1 MIEPFGAT
9 AARRRPIERKTWLW
23 FSAGL
28 FSVIL
33 KMFFLTA
40 SHLETKHVEAVQAGD
55 VVVMLGSSAVL
66 PCHIITNDR
75 LSQITWQRTIKGK
88 APDDVFVTIQPTNG
102 LKYRNGQDLRFES
115 IGNFNDKNGTLK
127 FSNVTLKDE
136 GSYTCIFSL
145 FPSGTQS
152 RNSQLVILVPPI
164 TNLMDY
170 TPLEGNEEVPLATCT
185 AAASKPK
192 AEVRW
197 IKGSLEGKVREE
209 LNETQHANGTTTTWS
224 TLLGKPGREM
234 NGQLVKCVISS
245 EATKEEILETNIQ
258 VHYPPGKVNI
268 VKRSEVSFECETEA
282 NPKATVIWTRSGQPL
297 PPSVE
302 VERATLQFLS
312 QSNDVS
318 GLYQC
323 ETTNPYGSKRA
334 YKFVHFS
341 SGNCTN
347 PIIIAV
353 FSTLL
358 ILLIL
363 AIIGVYCQ
371 RTGKLQRFS
380 DLCGEMRQVWRQDPP
395 AAETAEGA
403 VIIMIIVIIIRFQI
417 SWKLHLK
424 SCKQKKQKETIN

>member
-1 MIEPFGAT
+1 EVMLASG
-9 AARRRPIERKTWLW
+9 RRFLSIFRTESRLW
-23 FSAGL
+23 MDFCTEALNSCFVL
-28 FSVIL
+28 F
-33 KMFFLTA
+33 T
-40 SHLETKHVEAVQAGD
+40 AVQAGD

-234 NGQLVKCVISS
+234 NVILAPPSLSTPLPFWLMVWSLLALITVMLFSLVSLKKLSI
-245 EATKEEILETNIQ
+245 
-258 VHYPPGKVNI
+258 
-268 VKRSEVSFECETEA
+268 
-282 NPKATVIWTRSGQPL
+282 NPNWSKIQPL
-297 PPSVE
+297 ASFPELHRFITSPPS
-302 VERATLQFLS
+302 F
-312 QSNDVS
+312 SN
-318 GLYQC
+318 Y
-323 ETTNPYGSKRA
+323 TGS
-334 YKFVHFS
+334 
-341 SGNCTN
+341 
-347 PIIIAV
+347 
-353 FSTLL
+353 
-358 ILLIL
+358 
-363 AIIGVYCQ
+363 
-371 RTGKLQRFS
+371 
-380 DLCGEMRQVWRQDPP
+380 
-395 AAETAEGA
+395 
-403 VIIMIIVIIIRFQI
+403 
-417 SWKLHLK
+417 
-424 SCKQKKQKETIN
+424 

>member
-1 MIEPFGAT
+1 MEPFAASTT
-9 AARRRPIERKTWLW
+9 AKRRAEERNTCVC

-33 KMFFLTA
+33 KMFLLTA
-40 SHLETKHVEAVQAGD
+40 SHLETKHVEGSFPSLLFAPHI
-55 VVVMLGSSAVL
+55 SSAIL

-88 APDDVFVTIQPTNG
+88 APNDVFLTIQPKIGLVYSNG
-102 LKYRNGQDLRFES
+102 KDSRFEFN
-115 IGNFNDKNGTLK
+115 GNFSDKNGTLK
-127 FSNVTLKDE
+127 FSNVTLEDE
-136 GSYTCIFSL
+136 GSYSCIFSL

-197 IKGSLEGKVREE
+197 IKGSLEGKVREK

-224 TLLGKPGREM
+224 TLLGKPGRQM
-234 NGQLVKCVISS
+234 NGQLVKCVISN
-245 EATKEEILETNIQ
+245 EATKEEILQTNIQ
-258 VHYPPGKVNI
+258 VHYLPAKVNI
-268 VKRSEVSFECETEA
+268 IERSEVSFECETEA
-282 NPKATVIWTRSGQPL
+282 NPNATVIWSRSGQPL
-297 PPSVE
+297 PPSVK
-302 VERATLQFLS
+302 VVGATLQFSS
-312 QSNDVS
+312 QSNDLS

-323 ETTNPYGSKRA
+323 ETRNLYGSKQA
-334 YKFVHFS
+334 YLFVHFS
-341 SGNCTN
+341 SGNCTG

-363 AIIGVYCQ
+363 AIIGLYYCH

-380 DLCGEMRQVWRQDPP
+380 DLWGEMRQQVQRRDPP
-395 AAETAEGA
+395 AADTEEGLEARPLRTRSSSGQQEEESPAEAVAEG
-403 VIIMIIVIIIRFQI
+403 
-417 SWKLHLK
+417 SSGL
-424 SCKQKKQKETIN
+424 

>member
-1 MIEPFGAT
+1 IKRFMITRLLCHRIAHIFVL
-9 AARRRPIERKTWLW
+9 KSC
-23 FSAGL
+23 FVL
-28 FSVIL
+28 F
-33 KMFFLTA
+33 T
-40 SHLETKHVEAVQAGD
+40 AVQVGD
-55 VVVMLGSSAVL
+55 VVVMLGSSAIL

-75 LSQITWQRTIKGK
+75 LSQITWQKTIKGK
-88 APDDVFVTIQPTNG
+88 APNDVFLTIQPTTG
-102 LKYRNGQDLRFES
+102 VKYSNGQDLRFEF
-115 IGNFNDKNGTLK
+115 IGNVNDKNGTLK

-258 VHYPPGKVNI
+258 VHCKYLQT
-268 VKRSEVSFECETEA
+268 SFKA
-282 NPKATVIWTRSGQPL
+282 NVYLGFSYLNKL
-297 PPSVE
+297 
-302 VERATLQFLS
+302 FL
-312 QSNDVS
+312 
-318 GLYQC
+318 
-323 ETTNPYGSKRA
+323 
-334 YKFVHFS
+334 
-341 SGNCTN
+341 
-347 PIIIAV
+347 III
-353 FSTLL
+353 
-358 ILLIL
+358 ILFL
-363 AIIGVYCQ
+363 A
-371 RTGKLQRFS
+371 
-380 DLCGEMRQVWRQDPP
+380 
-395 AAETAEGA
+395 
-403 VIIMIIVIIIRFQI
+403 
-417 SWKLHLK
+417 
-424 SCKQKKQKETIN
+424 QKFT

>member
-1 MIEPFGAT
+1 M
-9 AARRRPIERKTWLW
+9 
-23 FSAGL
+23 
-28 FSVIL
+28 V
-33 KMFFLTA
+33 
-40 SHLETKHVEAVQAGD
+40 
-55 VVVMLGSSAVL
+55 GSSAIL

-75 LSQITWQRTIKGK
+75 LSQITWQKTVKGK
-88 APDDVFVTIQPTNG
+88 APNDVFLTIQPKIGLVYSNG
-102 LKYRNGQDLRFES
+102 KDSRFEFN
-115 IGNFNDKNGTLK
+115 GNFSDKNGTLK
-127 FSNVTLKDE
+127 FSNVTLEDE

-145 FPSGTQS
+145 FPGGTQS

-197 IKGSLEGKVREE
+197 IKGSLEEKVREE
-209 LNETQHANGTTTTWS
+209 FKETKHANGTTTTWS

-234 NGQLVKCVISS
+234 KGQLVKCVISS

-258 VHYPPGKVNI
+258 VHYPPGTVSI

-282 NPKATVIWTRSGQPL
+282 NPKATVIWTRSDQRMPT
-297 PPSVE
+297 SVK
-302 VERATLQFLS
+302 VEGAKLQFLS
-312 QSNDVS
+312 QSNEMS

-323 ETTNPYGSKRA
+323 ETTNPYGSKRTD
-334 YKFVHFS
+334 KFVHFS
-341 SGNCTN
+341 SGNCTG

-363 AIIGVYCQ
+363 AIIGLYCH

-380 DLCGEMRQVWRQDPP
+380 DLWGEMRQQVQRRDPP
-395 AAETAEGA
+395 AADVEEGP
-403 VIIMIIVIIIRFQI
+403 VIIIIIVIIIGFQI